1 MTKFILMLYLCTSL
15 PGNLK
20 CEQEALMPFEYVDYS
35 TCVVHGYIHARNYLM
50 QNYTVEEVNMDK
62 LAIRFECKEFKTEN
76 T

>member
-1 MTKFILMLYLCTSL
+1 
-15 PGNLK
+15 
-20 CEQEALMPFEYVDYS
+20 MPFEYVDYS